1 MNKNEFIDVLE
12 KSLLRLPKA
21 DRDDI
26 ISDFESHFAM
36 GAEKGQSEEDVA
48 ASLGD
53 PRELAETYLEN
64 LPEGAKGA
72 PAQIAAEEEPEAE
85 AEAEAAVPEAV
96 PAPKYTAPTYSANG
110 GVKATVPA
118 EAYTAAASGD
128 KASPDAGSIVGVVFL
143 SIAAL
148 FVLCGLA
155 EVWFGIVGIA
165 FGSIAGAVALPA
177 AVFTIFS
184 NNGLLCAGS
193 ILLCIALLAFA
204 ALAVIGAIA
213 GVKGIIALVKIFIG
227 FCKKILY
234 GGND

>member
-26 ISDFESHFAM
+26 ISDFEAHFAM

-72 PAQIAAEEEPEAE
+72 PAQVGTEAE
-85 AEAEAAVPEAV
+85 AEPEAK
-96 PAPKYTAPTYSANG
+96 PAAPNSLPSYTAPTYSSNG
-110 GVKATVPA
+110 GVQASVPA
-118 EAYTAAASGD
+118 GAYTAAASGN
-128 KASPDAGSIVGVVFL
+128 KATPDAGSIVGVVFL

-177 AVFTIFS
+177 AVFTIFA

-193 ILLCIALLAFA
+193 VLLCIALLAFA

>member
-26 ISDFESHFAM
+26 ISDFEAHFAI

-64 LPEGAKGA
+64 LPEGSKGA
-72 PAQIAAEEEPEAE
+72 PAQIKAEEEPEAKP
-85 AEAEAAVPEAV
+85 AASNPVPS
-96 PAPKYTAPTYSANG
+96 YTAPTYSSNG
-110 GVKATVPA
+110 GVKASVPA

-128 KASPDAGSIVGVVFL
+128 KAAPDAGSIVGVVFL

-155 EVWFGIVGIA
+155 NVWFGIVGIA

-177 AVFTIFS
+177 AVFTLFA